1 MITLLPFQSNLQ
13 EKDTLTP
20 YSSLINTH
28 HRAKYHIAGK
38 LRGIGTAFIKHPV
51 KIALYA
57 LI

>member
-1 MITLLPFQSNLQ
+1 MQ

-28 HRAKYHIAGK
+28 HRAKYHIAVK
-38 LRGIGTAFIKHPV
+38 SRGIGSAFIKHPV